1 MSPEELLEA
10 ENLPPELEWVATHYR
25 LNPDDPVYLLIAW
38 HWHRVK
44 ASEDTLQGAILELKT
59 ALDTRI
65 EALADAADAIAGVN
79 AALTEVRKEM
89 ANRPALLG
97 QELQKQLQQPVT
109 EAVAQLK
116 AMEKSLGPA
125 ARSLR
130 VVRHREL
137 LAALLT
143 GVALG
148 ALGTLVLFR
157 A

>member
-1 MSPEELLEA
+1 
-10 ENLPPELEWVATHYR
+10 
-25 LNPDDPVYLLIAW
+25 
-38 HWHRVK
+38 
-44 ASEDTLQGAILELKT
+44 
-59 ALDTRI
+59 
-65 EALADAADAIAGVN
+65 
-79 AALTEVRKEM
+79 M